1 MKIHCYNIKTKLRS
15 EKPTPKMSKVLINT
29 ERLLLTPMTLK
40 DAPFVLELLNTK
52 EWLEN
57 IGQRNVHSIS
67 DAEQYI
73 QKKMILH
80 YEKNGYGNYLM
91 SRIEDGVKIGCVS
104 LYNREDVEG
113 VDIGFA
119 MLPQFVRKGYA
130 YEGSRA
136 IMSLASS
143 EFDLATICAF
153 TSKDNLASQKLIE
166 RLGMKFEK
174 TILFGE
180 EKEELLYYKID
191 Y

>member
-1 MKIHCYNIKTKLRS
+1 MNLRP
-15 EKPTPKMSKVLINT
+15 EGPIPKMSKGLIKT
-29 ERLLLTPMTLK
+29 ERLFLTPMALQ
-40 DAPFVLELLNTK
+40 DAPFVLKLLNTK

-57 IGQRNVHSIS
+57 IGQRNVHTIG

-80 YEKNGYGNYLM
+80 FEKNGYGNYLM
-91 SRIEDGVKIGCVS
+91 TRIDDGVKVGCVS

-119 MLPQFVRKGYA
+119 MLPQYVRKGYA
-130 YEGSRA
+130 YEGSIA
-136 IMSLASS
+136 IMSLAKD
-143 EFDLATICAF
+143 EFDLASVCAF

-180 EKEELLYYKID
+180 EKEELLYYKLD

>member
-1 MKIHCYNIKTKLRS
+1 MIKTARLR
-15 EKPTPKMSKVLINT
+15 
-29 ERLLLTPMTLK
+29 LTPMALK

-52 EWLEN
+52 EWVEN

-91 SRIEDGVKIGCVS
+91 TRAEDGAKIGCVS

-119 MLPQFVRKGYA
+119 MLPQYCRKGYA
-130 YEGSRA
+130 YEGSKA
-136 IMSLASS
+136 IMNLGKS
-143 EFDLATICAF
+143 EFGLTSVCAF
-153 TSKDNLASQKLIE
+153 TSKGNIASQKLIE
-166 RLGMKFEK
+166 RLGLKFER

-180 EKEELLYYKID
+180 EKEELLYYNLD